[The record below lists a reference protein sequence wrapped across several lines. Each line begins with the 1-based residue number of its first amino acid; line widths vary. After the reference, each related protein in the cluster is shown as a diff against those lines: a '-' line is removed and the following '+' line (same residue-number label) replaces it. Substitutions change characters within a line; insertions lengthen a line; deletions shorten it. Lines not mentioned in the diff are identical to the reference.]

1 MTGSPPLADVESR
14 PILNRAPFKVGSR
27 TLRRERTI
35 ALVVVILP
43 MLGVLVAI
51 GLIMQGRVS
60 FLDLGLLIGMYTFTM
75 LGVGVGLH
83 RYFSHGSFKTSQ
95 PLRTLLAVLGSMAAQ
110 GPVYFWVSIHRR
122 HHAHSDAPGDPHSP
136 NLGFGEGMRESV
148 RGLWHAHTGWMF
160 DDEMA
165 DWVRYV
171 PDLLRDRRLFQINQL
186 YFTWVL
192 LGLAIPAILG
202 GVITRSW
209 AGFASGFL
217 WGGLVRI
224 FLVHHASWSLGSIS
238 HMFGTSPFPTR
249 DHSTNNIWTAVPT
262 FGESWHNNHHA
273 FPYSAFHGLRWW
285 QIDINGLTI
294 LALARASLAW
304 DLKTPSE
311 RNILE
316 ASSRRSTEVTS
327 QPDRITT

>member
-1 MTGSPPLADVESR
+1 MPGFPPAAEVVVSPA
-14 PILNRAPFKVGSR
+14 
-27 TLRRERTI
+27 TLSSPSKRRSTVPRRERTI
-35 ALVVVILP
+35 ALAVVVLP
-43 MLGVLVAI
+43 FLGALVATWLVI
-51 GLIMQGRVS
+51 QGRVHR
-60 FLDLGLLIGMYTFTM
+60 LDIGLLVGMYTITM

-83 RYFSHGSFKTSQ
+83 RHFSHGSFKTSRTLQ
-95 PLRTLLAVLGSMAAQ
+95 TLLAVLGSMSAQ
-110 GPVYFWVSIHRR
+110 GPLYFWVSIHRR

-136 NLGFGEGMRESV
+136 NLGFGEGMRESL
-148 RGLWHAHTGWMF
+148 RGLWHSHTGWMF

-171 PDLLRDRRLFQINQL
+171 PDLLRDRWLFRINRL
-186 YFTWVL
+186 YFVWVL

-202 GVITRSW
+202 GLLSRSW
-209 AGFASGFL
+209 AGFSTGFL

-224 FLVHHASWSLGSIS
+224 FLVHHVSWSLGSIS

-249 DHSTNNIWTAVPT
+249 DHSTNNIWTALPT

-294 LALARASLAW
+294 LALTRVGLAW
-304 DLKTPSE
+304 DIKFPSE
-311 RNILE
+311 RKILE
-316 ASSRRSTEVTS
+316 AGSRKGAEGIL
-327 QPDRITT
+327 QIDREAT